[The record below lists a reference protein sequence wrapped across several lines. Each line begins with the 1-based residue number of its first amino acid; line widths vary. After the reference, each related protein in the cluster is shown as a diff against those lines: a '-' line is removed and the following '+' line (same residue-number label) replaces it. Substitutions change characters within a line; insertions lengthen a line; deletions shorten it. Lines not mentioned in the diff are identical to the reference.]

1 MLPSAAPSTASAS
14 ASAPGVTVAPTRPRQ
29 KRSQVVR
36 ACDWCRLHRTKCDN
50 SVPCSNCRSRG
61 VQCSNDA
68 VQATSLPHAYLEIE
82 RLRKKVQDLELEL
95 QEERRKA
102 CPEPSTSR
110 QPPSKIGSP
119 PELSTPGSTL
129 ESSYGDPHKVWGGV
143 HVGTARS
150 PHKTWYG
157 PSSLFYFIGRMA
169 AFLNSG
175 FLQTQ
180 PTDPLLDLNPPSLL
194 LGSNRTMDQDES
206 GTRAA
211 RSGEY
216 FSLSQ
221 EEYFLDLYWQSYHTG
236 LFPILDETEFKQ
248 YYRSLWTPDGSQRAP
263 SALVDIVLA
272 LCVQYGVAKE
282 MPAKGKIPGVGDDAT
297 VAGNL
302 YYRRCQSLLVYESES
317 PTMATVQS
325 HILCCIYL
333 CCGTFQNMADSA
345 CGLAVRAAYMLG
357 LHLEPPDTMP
367 LREREMR
374 KRLWWALLSLDSKI
388 GMKLGRPFLVSPARC
403 SPSLPGDSLEV
414 AAQSGSNFAPLAENV
429 TWLSFSLHQA
439 KLFEVTRTIHRL
451 FYSSQVYVHDTQT
464 IWDDGD
470 ALESH
475 ANLLNSHAAGLEQWK
490 REVPSAL
497 TTKRD
502 AVCQPFATDGLTLR
516 IEPFA
521 PLWIQR
527 QRLLLE
533 LVYHNLCANL
543 YRPFISFTNTPQS
556 STAAGEAANKCALHA
571 AELTI
576 ITHHVL
582 SSTSIMT
589 GWYEMFQWQWN
600 AAMILLGFV
609 FAYPH
614 GQSTDRARTAI
625 NLAVTVFDICS
636 QSFAVSASA
645 SRIVRELA
653 AKADL
658 VIRDTQSSQSH
669 AMPNVSSLLLT
680 DTHQHDDAF
689 MNNNIAVGSMMD
701 ESANFGDLLQMAVDV
716 EQWIDLGM
724 LWPHSGDV
732 YMEPW
737 LENYDSKVS
746 VT

>member
-1 MLPSAAPSTASAS
+1 MLPSAATSTASAS
-14 ASAPGVTVAPTRPRQ
+14 ASAPGVTAAVTRPRQ
-29 KRSQVVR
+29 KRTQVVR
-36 ACDWCRLHRTKCDN
+36 ACDWCRVHRTKCDN

-68 VQATSLPHAYLEIE
+68 VQATSLPHAFREIE
-82 RLRKKVQDLELEL
+82 RLRKK
-95 QEERRKA
+95 R
-102 CPEPSTSR
+102 TSLR

-119 PELSTPGSTL
+119 PEVSTPGSTL
-129 ESSYGDPHKVWGGV
+129 DSGYGDPHKVWGGV

-175 FLQTQ
+175 CMQTQ
-180 PTDPLLDLNPPSLL
+180 PTNPLLDLNPPSLL
-194 LGSNRTMDQDES
+194 LDSNRTMDQDES
-206 GTRAA
+206 GTRAS
-211 RSGEY
+211 RSDEY
-216 FSLSQ
+216 FN
-221 EEYFLDLYWQSYHTG
+221 
-236 LFPILDETEFKQ
+236 
-248 YYRSLWTPDGSQRAP
+248 GSQRAP

-282 MPAKGKIPGVGDDAT
+282 MPARGKTPGVGDDAT

-302 YYRRCQSLLVYESES
+302 YYRRCQRLLAFDSEI

-345 CGLAVRAAYMLG
+345 CGLAVRAAYMVG
-357 LHLEPPDTMP
+357 LHLEPPNTMP
-367 LREREMR
+367 LREQEMR
-374 KRLWWALLSLDSKI
+374 KRLWWALFSLDSKI

-414 AAQSGSNFAPLAENV
+414 AAQSGSNFAPLAGNV

-439 KLFEVTRTIHRL
+439 KLFEVTRKIHTA
-451 FYSSQVYVHDTQT
+451 FYSSQVYVHDSQT

-475 ANLLNSHAAGLEQWK
+475 AHFLNSHAAGLEQW
-490 REVPSAL
+490 RSAVPRAL

-502 AVCQPFATDGLTLR
+502 AACQSVATDGLTLR
-516 IEPFA
+516 IEPYA
-521 PLWIQR
+521 PLWVQR

-582 SSTSIMT
+582 SSNLNIMS
-589 GWYEMFQWQWN
+589 GWNEMFQWQWN

-625 NLAVTVFDICS
+625 SLAVSVFDLCTK
-636 QSFAVSASA
+636 SFAVSASA

-658 VIRDTQSSQSH
+658 VLRDTQSSQSQT
-669 AMPNVSSLLLT
+669 MPKRSSLLLT
-680 DTHQHDDAF
+680 DTHQHDSAF
-689 MNNNIAVGSMMD
+689 MNNSITGWSMMD
-701 ESANFGDLLQMAVDV
+701 ESANFGDLLQMACDV

-724 LWPHSGDV
+724 LWPPNGEV

-737 LENYDSKVS
+737 LENYGSKAS
-746 VT
+746 VI